1 MRPRC
6 TNEESCIECKGL
18 WFTDWSLKEHN
29 IRIDKQLCYDRC
41 TVWCSSDC
49 HYFST
54 LYTTIVALWFLTE
67 KVKLEILQSRFLEYA
82 IGHLQMWYN
91 DTVHLNELS
100 RLLHKR
106 WIVCVGLE
114 NKASICKQV
123 CLRFVQQGELVYWTG
138 GRTMS
143 LRYQAIWIID
153 LVHREPRAGA
163 CHIHNRH
170 RVKEWKIRPT
180 VHLRTLGSPNVGL
193 CIHFK

>member
-1 MRPRC
+1 
-6 TNEESCIECKGL
+6 
-18 WFTDWSLKEHN
+18 
-29 IRIDKQLCYDRC
+29 
-41 TVWCSSDC
+41 
-49 HYFST
+49 
-54 LYTTIVALWFLTE
+54 
-67 KVKLEILQSRFLEYA
+67 
-82 IGHLQMWYN
+82 MWYN

-106 WIVCVGLE
+106 RIVCVGLE
-114 NKASICKQV
+114 NKASICQQV

-170 RVKEWKIRPT
+170 WVKEWKIRPT

-193 CIHFK
+193 WERAYILNKHTDCKREDEMCSELLRSWAKGPFKCWTKS